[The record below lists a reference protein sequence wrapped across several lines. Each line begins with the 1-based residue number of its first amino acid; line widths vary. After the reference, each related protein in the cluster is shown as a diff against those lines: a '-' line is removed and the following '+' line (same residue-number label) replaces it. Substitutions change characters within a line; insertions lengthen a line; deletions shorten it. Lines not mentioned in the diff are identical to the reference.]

1 MTERAA
7 SLLPHGGMITPEDGL
22 ISVPLGP
29 ITLHFTL
36 EEWDIF
42 TEMIDDINA
51 VLQAN
56 SDVIVYECEGC
67 GSSKTIVKYV
77 EPEESEFN

>member
-1 MTERAA
+1 MTEKGAG
-7 SLLPHGGMITPEDGL
+7 LLPHGGMITPEDGL
-22 ISVPLGP
+22 VSVPLGP

-42 TEMIDDINA
+42 IEMITDINA

-56 SDVIVYECEGC
+56 RDVIVYECEGC

>member
-1 MTERAA
+1 
-7 SLLPHGGMITPEDGL
+7 
-22 ISVPLGP
+22 
-29 ITLHFTL
+29 LHFTL

-42 TEMIDDINA
+42 IEMITDINA

-56 SDVIVYECEGC
+56 RDVIVYECEGC